1 VKELPPGEQESFT
14 IPLDKVVAAPKKI
27 WSFFRNK
34 MQQRKEAKEDER
46 NVRQDDSER

>member
-1 VKELPPGEQESFT
+1 MKQLPPGEQESVT
-14 IPLDKVVAAPKKI
+14 LPLDKVVSTPKKI

-34 MQQRKEAKEDER
+34 MQQRKEASEDKR